1 MNKKAL
7 YIIIFLIFQAMSNIA
22 IAAIGDW
29 KAYMAYSDVQEIE
42 QAGNL
47 VFVQASNDLYVYNKN
62 DQSIQTFS
70 KIDYLNDCEIQH
82 IAYNKTAKR
91 LLILYNN
98 NR

>member
-42 QAGNL
+42 QAGRTTK
-47 VFVQASNDLYVYNKN
+47 VFRHSA
-62 DQSIQTFS
+62 
-70 KIDYLNDCEIQH
+70 
-82 IAYNKTAKR
+82 R
-91 LLILYNN
+91 
-98 NR
+98 